1 MSKELE
7 KIKNSVMDKI
17 HRKEIKLKPKIY
29 FIIGSI
35 ITFIGLVA
43 SLMTSVFLVGLIKF
57 SLRSHGPMGQYRLD
71 SLLSNFPWWTTI
83 LAIIFLFI
91 GIWIMSKYD
100 FSHKVKILHLIAG
113 LILAVV
119 IAGYFIDLIG
129 INDTLSRRGPMQ
141 GVMRVYMRDNN
152 IQINR

>member
-1 MSKELE
+1 
-7 KIKNSVMDKI
+7 
-17 HRKEIKLKPKIY
+17 
-29 FIIGSI
+29 
-35 ITFIGLVA
+35 
-43 SLMTSVFLVGLIKF
+43 MTSVFLVGLIKF